1 MMTASGVLWSG
12 FDYRLQGGFDTDCSF
27 VAVQLNQLCSA
38 RSWSSRNPKRPYPG
52 THGRACH
59 PAADDFDTD
68 RPFLATRIN
77 QLQGTVIGR
86 ASRGET
92 TVQMPGMCIPGA
104 GRRRS
109 ANTFH

>member
-12 FDYRLQGGFDTDCSF
+12 FDYRLQGGFDTDRSF
-27 VAVQLNQLCSA
+27 VAVRL
-38 RSWSSRNPKRPYPG
+38 
-52 THGRACH
+52 
-59 PAADDFDTD
+59 
-68 RPFLATRIN
+68 N

>member
-1 MMTASGVLWSG
+1 MVGLVI
-12 FDYRLQGGFDTDCSF
+12 
-27 VAVQLNQLCSA
+27 
-38 RSWSSRNPKRPYPG
+38 RPPMIS
-52 THGRACH
+52 
-59 PAADDFDTD
+59 TD
-68 RPFLATRIN
+68 RPFLATRLN

>member
-27 VAVQLNQLCSA
+27 VAVRL
-38 RSWSSRNPKRPYPG
+38 
-52 THGRACH
+52 
-59 PAADDFDTD
+59 
-68 RPFLATRIN
+68 N

-104 GRRRS
+104 GRRLS